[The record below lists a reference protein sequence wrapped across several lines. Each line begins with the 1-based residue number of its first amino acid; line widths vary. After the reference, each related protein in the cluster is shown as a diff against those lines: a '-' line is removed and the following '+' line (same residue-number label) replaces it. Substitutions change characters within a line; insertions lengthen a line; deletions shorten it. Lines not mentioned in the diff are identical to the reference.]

1 MMRRG
6 LLSDYFEGAAVKRLS
21 AVEADPERSH
31 QHEFAGGHLRKMF
44 GDDDRLKFP
53 ARFIWMSDEQEAV
66 SEDGILSWYDSRR
79 KNPNRSPEYRLYYFD
94 NSITAMMSEGDSFFV
109 APRRDGSPMVIITPQ
124 GSTIENQLI
133 WLFGIENQAKMEFQ
147 ARTIPEDESS
157 RLDFAARYI
166 LDELGIDA
174 EEPESE
180 RLDSIIEQYGAR
192 FPATHDF
199 SRIARESLPDVSAM
213 EDADA
218 VLMAWLEREELLFR
232 RLERH
237 IVAERLKEGFLSQ
250 NEADVDGFIA
260 FSLSVQNRRK
270 SRAGYSLEHHLNA
283 LFKARG
289 IRFERGAETENRN
302 KPDFLFPGQG
312 EYRSAEFPVER
323 LTMLGAKSTC
333 KDRWRQVLSEA
344 QKIPHKHLLT
354 LEPGISE
361 NQTDEM
367 RAKQLQLVLPASLH
381 ETYREK
387 QQQWLMNVRQFLEL
401 VRARQTKP

>member
-1 MMRRG
+1 
-6 LLSDYFEGAAVKRLS
+6 
-21 AVEADPERSH
+21 
-31 QHEFAGGHLRKMF
+31 MF

-79 KNPNRSPEYRLYYFD
+79 KNPNRGPEYRLYYFG
-94 NSITAMMSEGDSFFV
+94 NNITAMMREGDSFFV
-109 APRRDGSPMVIITPQ
+109 APRRDGSAMVIITPQ

-133 WLFGIENQAKMEFQ
+133 WLFGIENQAKLEFQ
-147 ARTIPEDESS
+147 AREIPKDESS

-166 LDELGIDA
+166 LDEIGIDA
-174 EEPESE
+174 EEPETDK
-180 RLDSIIEQYGAR
+180 LDAILEQYGAK
-192 FPATHDF
+192 FPSTREF
-199 SRIARESLPDVSAM
+199 SVMARQSLADVNALDDPD
-213 EDADA
+213 D
-218 VLMAWLEREELLFR
+218 VLMAWIEREELLFR

-237 IVAERLKEGFLSQ
+237 IVAARLKSGFMADDT
-250 NEADVDGFIA
+250 ADVDGFIA

-270 SRAGYSLEHHLNA
+270 SRAGSSLENHLEA
-283 LFKARG
+283 LFHPRKVRYA
-289 IRFERGAETENRN
+289 RGAETENKN
-302 KPDFLFPGQG
+302 KPDFLFPGQV
-312 EYRSAEFPVER
+312 EYRDAGYDSSR

-344 QKIPHKHLLT
+344 ERVTNKHLLT

-367 RAKQLQLVLPASLH
+367 QVRNLQLILPRRIH

-387 QQQWLMNVRQFLEL
+387 QRGWLMDVGSFVKL
-401 VRARQTKP
+401 VLARQA